1 MNSATDLQLQ
11 LDPIMLA
18 IDAPD
23 ASADATPLAR
33 VASDVSDEAAPI
45 VPLPSIGPD
54 SAFDVEVVRSARRKS
69 TVGSTLKGN
78 KLTVTVPTWMSQ
90 RDIDEWV
97 TEMSKRW
104 SKKVTTDSIDLV
116 DRAKQLASRYELPT
130 PESIGW
136 SDMETQWGSC
146 TPTKG
151 TVRLSTKLATFPRWV
166 LDYVIVHELAH
177 IAVPDHS
184 ASFWKMVHRYP
195 RTERAR
201 GYLIAK
207 AGDDESE

>member
-1 MNSATDLQLQ
+1 MNSTDQLS
-11 LDPIMLA
+11 LDPDVL
-18 IDAPD
+18 DTPTD
-23 ASADATPLAR
+23 TASEATPI
-33 VASDVSDEAAPI
+33 VA
-45 VPLPSIGPD
+45 LPPTIAERP
-54 SAFDVEVVRSARRKS
+54 FEVEVVRSARRKS
-69 TVGSTLKGN
+69 TVGSTLKGS

-90 RDIDEWV
+90 RDIDQWV

-104 SKKVTTDSIDLV
+104 SKKVTTDSIDL
-116 DRAKQLASRYELPT
+116 DERAKALASRYELPT

-146 TPTKG
+146 TPTRG

-184 ASFWKMVHRYP
+184 ASFWKLVHRYP

>member
-1 MNSATDLQLQ
+1 MNSTDQLS
-11 LDPIMLA
+11 LDPDVLDPPTDTASEVAPSVALPTA
-18 IDAPD
+18 IAERPF
-23 ASADATPLAR
+23 
-33 VASDVSDEAAPI
+33 E
-45 VPLPSIGPD
+45 
-54 SAFDVEVVRSARRKS
+54 VEVVRSARRKS
-69 TVGSTLKGN
+69 TVGSTLKGS

-90 RDIDEWV
+90 RDIDQWV

-104 SKKVTTDSIDLV
+104 SKKVTTGSIDL
-116 DRAKQLASRYELPT
+116 DERAKALASRYELPT

-146 TPTKG
+146 TPTRG

-184 ASFWKMVHRYP
+184 ASFWKLVHRYP

>member
-1 MNSATDLQLQ
+1 MNSTDQLS
-11 LDPIMLA
+11 LDPDVLDPPTDTASEVAPSVALPTA
-18 IDAPD
+18 IAERPF
-23 ASADATPLAR
+23 
-33 VASDVSDEAAPI
+33 E
-45 VPLPSIGPD
+45 
-54 SAFDVEVVRSARRKS
+54 VEVVRSARRKS
-69 TVGSTLKGN
+69 TVGSTLKGS

-97 TEMSKRW
+97 AEMSKRW
-104 SKKVTTDSIDLV
+104 SKKVTTDSIDL
-116 DRAKQLASRYELPT
+116 DERAKALASRYELPK

-146 TPTKG
+146 TPTRG

-184 ASFWKMVHRYP
+184 ASFWKLVHRYP